1 MSGFAGDGIILAA
14 EAGSPLLAAAFRFW
28 RSSRM
33 WIKLSCSRLLTL
45 SLSVFAGILVG
56 SHASQAVAADK
67 PAPTASADWDRQA
80 AARYLDSR
88 EVWWQSWDRAQKDH
102 GTLCVSCHT
111 QATFALA
118 RPVLRSALDEQ
129 DASASETTML
139 ASVEKRVRLWKDVL
153 PFYSYAVYGTGKEIE
168 SRNAEAV
175 LNAVILAS
183 YDARGRHLSD
193 VTRLAFDNAWAL
205 QSKTGPAAGAWVW
218 QNFDYTPWES
228 KESEYYWA
236 AMLAEVVASAPDNY
250 RSNPEIIGNLAAL
263 RVYLVGHYAEQP
275 LLNKIVVLW
284 ASAQFPGLL
293 TPPQRKALLAEI
305 NGHQR
310 EDGGWSLSDLG
321 TWQRRDKTPLE
332 TRSDGYATGIAVL
345 ALEENHIA
353 TAYVNR
359 GLGWL
364 IANQDKT
371 TGAWPA
377 WSLNKNRDPKSD
389 VGLFMSDAATG
400 YAVLALAARK

>member
-1 MSGFAGDGIILAA
+1 
-14 EAGSPLLAAAFRFW
+14 
-28 RSSRM
+28 M
-33 WIKLSCSRLLTL
+33 WIKLPCSRLAAL
-45 SLSVFAGILVG
+45 SLSVSAGILIG
-56 SHASQAVAADK
+56 SHWNQAMAADK
-67 PAPTASADWDRQA
+67 PALTAATDWDRQA

-118 RPVLRSALDEQ
+118 RPVLRSELDEQ
-129 DASASETTML
+129 DPSASETAML
-139 ASVEKRVRLWKDVL
+139 ASVQKRVRLWKDVL
-153 PFYSYAVYGTGKEIE
+153 PFYSDAVYGTGKEIE

-183 YDARGRHLSD
+183 YDARRRHLSD

-205 QSKTGPAAGAWVW
+205 QSKTGPATGAWVW
-218 QNFDYTPWES
+218 QNFDYAPWES

-236 AMLAEVVASAPDNY
+236 AMLAQVVAGAPDNY
-250 RSNPEIIGNLAAL
+250 RTNPEIIGNLAAL

-293 TPPQRKALLAEI
+293 TPQQRKTLLAEI
-305 NGHQR
+305 NAHQR
-310 EDGGWSLSDLG
+310 EDGGWSLSELG

-332 TRSDGYATGIAVL
+332 TSSDGYATGIAVL

-359 GLGWL
+359 GVGWL

-377 WSLNKNRDPKSD
+377 WSLNKNRDPKSN